1 MRVQVLVQYAAYV
14 AVRLFICV
22 LQAIPIEM
30 CHTLTRG
37 LAWFCNDIVG
47 VRRKVVLDN
56 LRQAFPELTEAQR
69 RQVSR
74 RMWQHLLLFV
84 VELAHA
90 PRKIH
95 DSNWRDY
102 VKLVDPIQLLEAL
115 LSDRP
120 VTIVSGH
127 FGNFELAG
135 YIIGLLGFPT
145 HTVARKLD
153 NPFLDRFLNRFRGVT
168 GQYMIPKKGGY
179 DQIVEVMSSK
189 GTMTFL
195 ADQHAGEK
203 GCWVDFFG
211 REASTHKA
219 IALLAMQHDS
229 PVAVGYAVRGDRPLQ
244 YSLRCEDIA
253 EPSEYAGVK
262 ELTAWYTN
270 RIEDA
275 IRRAPDQY
283 WWLHRRWKERRKRR
297 PSAARKQAA

>member
-1 MRVQVLVQYAAYV
+1 VRIQVLVQYSGYV

-22 LQAIPIEM
+22 VQAIPIEM

-37 LAWFCNDIVG
+37 LAWLCNDVAR

-56 LRQAFPELTEAQR
+56 LRQALPELTEAERQR
-69 RQVSR
+69 LAR

-95 DSNWRDY
+95 DTNWRHY
-102 VKLVDPIQLLEAL
+102 VKLVNANVLLEAL
-115 LSDRP
+115 LVDRP
-120 VTIVSGH
+120 MTIVSGH

-135 YIIGLLGFPT
+135 YILGLLGFPT

-153 NPFLDRFLNRFRGVT
+153 NPYLDRFLNQFRGAT

-179 DQIVEVMSSK
+179 EQIIEVMSTK

-203 GCWVDFFG
+203 GCWVNFFG
-211 REASTHKA
+211 RTASTHKA
-219 IALLAMQHDS
+219 IAMLAMQHDS
-229 PVAVGYAVRGDRPLQ
+229 PVAVGYAIRGDRPLQ
-244 YSLRCEDIA
+244 YSLRCEA
-253 EPSEYAGVK
+253 LTEPSEHAGAR
-262 ELTAWYTN
+262 ELTAWYTK

-297 PSAARKQAA
+297 ASPGQKQAA

>member
-1 MRVQVLVQYAAYV
+1 VRIQVCVQYLAYV

-22 LQAIPIEM
+22 LQAIPIDT

-37 LAWFCNDIVG
+37 LAWLFGDVIG
-47 VRRKVVLDN
+47 VRRKVVLEN
-56 LRQAFPELTEAQR
+56 LRQAFPELTEGQR
-69 RQVSR
+69 RQLAR
-74 RMWQHLLLFV
+74 QMWQHLLLFI

-95 DSNWRDY
+95 DTNWRNY
-102 VKLVDPIQLLEAL
+102 VSLIDANKLLETL
-115 LSDRP
+115 LADRP

-135 YIIGLLGFPT
+135 YIMGVLGFPT

-153 NPFLDRFLNRFRGVT
+153 NPFLDRFINRFRGAT
-168 GQYMIPKKGGY
+168 GQYMIPKKGGF
-179 DQIVEVMSSK
+179 DQIVEVMSNK
-189 GTMTFL
+189 GNMTFL

-219 IALLAMQHDS
+219 IALLAFQHDS
-229 PVAVGYAVRGDRPLQ
+229 PVAVGYAVRIGRPLQ
-244 YSLRCEDIA
+244 YALRCEGIA

-297 PSAARKQAA
+297 VAPAQKQAA

>member
-1 MRVQVLVQYAAYV
+1 MRFQDIGQYTAYV
-14 AVRLFICV
+14 AVRLFIAFV
-22 LQAIPIEM
+22 QALPMEM
-30 CHTLTRG
+30 CHSVTRG
-37 LAWFCNDIVG
+37 LAFLCNDILG
-47 VRRKVVLDN
+47 VRRKVVRDN
-56 LRQAFPELTEAQR
+56 LRQAFPELSDAQR
-69 RQVSR
+69 HQLSR
-74 RMWQHLLLFV
+74 GMWQHLFLFI

-95 DSNWRDY
+95 DTNWRNY
-102 VKLVDPIQLLEAL
+102 VRLVRPEQLLDAL
-115 LSDRP
+115 LADRP

-153 NPFLDRFLNRFRGVT
+153 NPYLDRFINRFRGVT
-168 GQYMIPKKGGY
+168 GQYMIPKKGGF
-179 DQIVEVMSSK
+179 DQILEVMNNQ

-219 IALLAMQHDS
+219 IALLAIQHDS
-229 PVAVGYAVRGDRPLQ
+229 PVAVGYAIRGAQPLQ
-244 YSLRCEDIA
+244 YSLQLEGITAPREH
-253 EPSEYAGVK
+253 AGVK
-262 ELTAWYTN
+262 ELTTWYTN

-283 WWLHRRWKERRKRR
+283 WWLHRRWKERRRR
-297 PSAARKQAA
+297 QKSAAKKQAA

>member
-1 MRVQVLVQYAAYV
+1 MRFQDLGQYAAYV
-14 AVRLFICV
+14 AVRLFIALV
-22 LQAIPIEM
+22 QALPMEM
-30 CHTLTRG
+30 CHPVTRG
-37 LAWFCNDIVG
+37 LAFLCNDIIG
-47 VRRKVVLDN
+47 VRRKVVRDN
-56 LRQAFPELTEAQR
+56 LRQAFPNLSDAQR
-69 RQVSR
+69 HQLSR
-74 RMWQHLLLFV
+74 GMWQHLFLFI

-95 DSNWRDY
+95 DTNWRNY
-102 VKLVDPIQLLEAL
+102 VKLVEPERLLNAL

-153 NPFLDRFLNRFRGVT
+153 NPHIDRFLNRFRGVT
-168 GQYMIPKKGGY
+168 GQYMIPKKGGF
-179 DQIVEVMSSK
+179 DQILEVMNSK

-229 PVAVGYAVRGDRPLQ
+229 PVAVGYAIRRDRPLQ
-244 YSLRCEDIA
+244 YSLQLEGIT
-253 EPSEYAGVK
+253 EPHDHAGVK
-262 ELTAWYTN
+262 ELTTWYTN

-275 IRRAPDQY
+275 IHRAPDQY
-283 WWLHRRWKERRKRR
+283 WWLHRRWKERRKRQK
-297 PSAARKQAA
+297 SAPKKQAA

>member
-1 MRVQVLVQYAAYV
+1 MRFQDIGQYAAYV
-14 AVRLFICV
+14 AVRLFIAFV
-22 LQAIPIEM
+22 QALPMEM
-30 CHTLTRG
+30 CHSVTRG
-37 LAWFCNDIVG
+37 LAFLCNDILG
-47 VRRKVVLDN
+47 VRRKVVRDN
-56 LRQAFPELTEAQR
+56 LRQAFPELSDAQR
-69 RQVSR
+69 HQLSR
-74 RMWQHLLLFV
+74 GMWQHLFLFI

-95 DSNWRDY
+95 DTNWRNY
-102 VKLVDPIQLLEAL
+102 VRLVRPEQLLDAL
-115 LSDRP
+115 LADRP

-153 NPFLDRFLNRFRGVT
+153 NPYLDRFINRFRGVT
-168 GQYMIPKKGGY
+168 GQYMIPKKGGF
-179 DQIVEVMSSK
+179 DQILEVMNNQ

-219 IALLAMQHDS
+219 IALLAIQHDS
-229 PVAVGYAVRGDRPLQ
+229 PVAVGYAIRGAQPLQ
-244 YSLRCEDIA
+244 YSLQLEGIT
-253 EPSEYAGVK
+253 EPREHAGVK
-262 ELTAWYTN
+262 ELTTWYTN

-283 WWLHRRWKERRKRR
+283 WWLHRRWKERRRR
-297 PSAARKQAA
+297 QKSAAKKQAA